1 MPTVN
6 IALEIFSIVVCGILA
21 LARAPH
27 SADRTR
33 LRVYFIVIA
42 SANILVMMTDIAA
55 WIFSGRP
62 GTGGYVLLMLISLL
76 YAVAEALL
84 MLAVSLYVQES
95 LHVRGAR
102 IDPLLRKITLWCIS
116 IYGLLSIVFLL
127 TGSNPTVE
135 RGTNNYK
142 GVGVFPPLL
151 VFVMIV
157 FAANFAMLI
166 YYGSLIRVSE
176 KIFLGSYITF
186 PLIALAMQ
194 AYIMDV
200 SWLNIAITLLLLLMF
215 VYVHTEQN
223 VRVAQQNQELANMR
237 IRILLSQIQPH
248 FLFNALTAIR
258 QLCDTDP
265 RQAKQSILEFSRF
278 LRINMEGLTAEQPIP
293 FDRELEHVHNYVA
306 LEKQRFGERLNVL
319 YDINKHDFRIPA
331 LTLQPIVENAIRH
344 GIMKKEEGGTIR
356 IRTDET
362 KRYIYILVADDGVGF
377 DVAEWEKGLR
387 EQKRADRR
395 RELIGELTEQQND
408 KPQNAASATGLSIP
422 RRGAAEG
429 YEEKAGSAEAGYGE
443 RRMQSIAQSLTDRI
457 PIKAVQDALRAGQQ
471 GSSGPYAPG
480 TQQGFGAQRSFG
492 MQSGAGALQ
501 NTPGTLFPAAQAKQE
516 QKNRT
521 HVGLDNIRQ
530 RLKMQMNA
538 DIEIESEPG
547 KGTSIRIRL
556 PKEKEPKE

>member
-1 MPTVN
+1 MRTVN
-6 IALEIFSIVVCGILA
+6 IALETFSIVICGILA
-21 LARAPH
+21 LARITHTAGQG
-27 SADRTR
+27 R
-33 LRVYFIVIA
+33 LRGHFFIIA
-42 SANILVMMTDIAA
+42 IANILVMGTDIAA
-55 WIFSGRP
+55 WNFSGRP
-62 GTGGYVLLMLISLL
+62 GAGGYALLMLISIL
-76 YAVAEALL
+76 YAAAEAIL

-102 IDPLLRKITLWCIS
+102 IDPLLHKITVGCTGL
-116 IYGLLSIVFLL
+116 YGLFSVIFLF
-127 TGSNPTVE
+127 TGSNPTID
-135 RGTNNYK
+135 RTTNEYL

-157 FAANFAMLI
+157 FAANLAMLI
-166 YYGSLIRVSE
+166 YYGELVQVNE
-176 KIFLGSYITF
+176 KIFLGSYIVL
-186 PLIALAMQ
+186 PLVAAVAQ
-194 AYIMDV
+194 AFIMDV

-215 VYVHTEQN
+215 VYVHAEQN
-223 VRVAQQNQELANMR
+223 VRVAQQKQELANMR

-306 LEKQRFGERLNVL
+306 LEKQRFGERLNVQ
-319 YDINKHDFRIPA
+319 YDINKHDFLIPA

-362 KRYIYILVADDGVGF
+362 KRYIYILVADDGIGF
-377 DVAEWEKGLR
+377 DVAAWEKGLR

-395 RELIGELTEQQND
+395 REFIGGLTEQQND
-408 KPQNAASATGLSIP
+408 KPQNAASAAGFGGP
-422 RRGAAEG
+422 RRSEPDGYAERTGAAD
-429 YEEKAGSAEAGYGE
+429 AGYGE

-471 GSSGPYAPG
+471 GSAA
-480 TQQGFGAQRSFG
+480 QQS
-492 MQSGAGALQ
+492 
-501 NTPGTLFPAAQAKQE
+501 TPGTLFPAAQAKQE

-538 DIEIESEPG
+538 EIEIESEPG

-556 PKEKEPKE
+556 PKKQEPKE

>member
-76 YAVAEALL
+76 YAIAEAIL

-95 LHVRGAR
+95 LYVRGAR

-151 VFVMIV
+151 VFLMIV

-186 PLIALAMQ
+186 PLIASAMQ

-395 RELIGELTEQQND
+395 RELIGELTEDQNR
-408 KPQNAASATGLSIP
+408 NAHSTSETGLSMP

-429 YEEKAGSAEAGYGE
+429 FEERNGSAEAGYGE
-443 RRMQSIAQSLTDRI
+443 RRMQSIAQSLTGRI

-471 GSSGPYAPG
+471 GSA
-480 TQQGFGAQRSFG
+480 AQ
-492 MQSGAGALQ
+492 Q